1 MFGGNKSTFGNNSG
15 FSAFNA
21 SQPSTFNQS
30 AFAKPATSTF
40 GSSFGQ
46 TQNTMFGAAAP
57 QPATGGLFGGS
68 ATTQTPG
75 FGCNFKHHQALSHLI
90 NNSDL
95 LF

>member
-15 FSAFNA
+15 FSAFNT

-46 TQNTMFGAAAP
+46 TQNTMFGAAP
-57 QPATGGLFGGS
+57 QPTGGLFGGS

-75 FGCNFKHHQALSHLI
+75 FGSNYQLQYTKF
-90 NNSDL
+90 NNL
-95 LF
+95 